1 MIISTDNSVMRY
13 AFGDKESIRMCK
25 EAGFDGIDYSL
36 FKMKPD
42 NDILNL
48 PDGERQALAY
58 ELRNYAEKIGITF
71 PQAHS
76 DFELKYGEGKDH
88 IHYHN
93 LLRSLEFASWM
104 GIPQIVVHTV
114 KNGIPEDED
123 FDVLAYNRPFFSEL
137 ITIAEKLNIKIG
149 MENLFRKKPNGNFN
163 YVGVLG
169 TAEEMNEYRDS
180 FNTDVFVTCVDI
192 GHAAIVGVDPAEF
205 IRGMSKDKL
214 TMLHVQDTDFKSDK
228 HWLPFM
234 GKHDWDSITSALAEI
249 GYEGNMNLEVLHYYD
264 RFMDH
269 DLMQSSLCHAA
280 KVARYLADEVEAKKA
295 ALAK

>member
-48 PDGERQALAY
+48 PDGERQACAY
-58 ELRNYAEKIGITF
+58 ELRNYAEKIGISF
-71 PQAHS
+71 PQAHA

-104 GIPQIVVHTV
+104 GIKQIVVHTV

-137 ITIAEKLNIKIG
+137 IPIAEKLDLKIG

-169 TAEEMNEYRDS
+169 TAEEMNAYRDS
-180 FNTDVFVTCVDI
+180 FDTDVFVTCVDI

-228 HWLPFM
+228 HWLPYM

-249 GYEGNMNLEVLHYYD
+249 GFDSNFNLEVLHFYD
-264 RFMDH
+264 RFKDH

-280 KVARYLADEVEAKKA
+280 KVARHLADEVEVKKA

>member
-48 PDGERQALAY
+48 PDGERQACAY
-58 ELRNYAEKIGITF
+58 ELRNYAEKIGISF
-71 PQAHS
+71 PQAHA

-104 GIPQIVVHTV
+104 GIKQIVVHTV

-137 ITIAEKLNIKIG
+137 IPIAEKLDLKIG

-169 TAEEMNEYRDS
+169 TAEEMNAYRDS
-180 FNTDVFVTCVDI
+180 FDTDVFVTCVDI

-228 HWLPFM
+228 HWLPYM

-249 GYEGNMNLEVLHYYD
+249 GFDSNFNLEVLHFYD
-264 RFMDH
+264 RFKDH

-280 KVARYLADEVEAKKA
+280 KVARFLADEVEAKKA
-295 ALAK
+295 ALSK

>member
-1 MIISTDNSVMRY
+1 
-13 AFGDKESIRMCK
+13 MCK

-58 ELRNYAEKIGITF
+58 ELRDYAEKIGITF

-137 ITIAEKLNIKIG
+137 IPIAEKLNIKIG

>member
-48 PDGERQALAY
+48 PDGERQACAY
-58 ELRNYAEKIGITF
+58 ELRNYAEKIGISF
-71 PQAHS
+71 PQAHA

-104 GIPQIVVHTV
+104 GIKQIVVHTV

-137 ITIAEKLNIKIG
+137 IPIAEKLDLKIG

-169 TAEEMNEYRDS
+169 TAEEMNAYRDS
-180 FNTDVFVTCVDI
+180 FDTDVFVTCVDI

-228 HWLPFM
+228 HWLPYM

-249 GYEGNMNLEVLHYYD
+249 GFDSNFNLEVLHFYD
-264 RFMDH
+264 RFKDH

-280 KVARYLADEVEAKKA
+280 KVARFLADEVEAKKA

>member
-36 FKMKPD
+36 FKMQPD

-48 PDGERQALAY
+48 PDEERKALAY
-58 ELRNYAEKIGITF
+58 ELRNYAEKIGISF

-76 DFELKYGEGKDH
+76 DFETRYGEIGNSV
-88 IHYHN
+88 HYNN

-114 KNGIPEDED
+114 KYGIPEED
-123 FDVLAYNRPFFSEL
+123 GFDVYEYNRPFFSDL
-137 ITIAEKLNIKIG
+137 IPIAEKLNLKIG
-149 MENLFRKKPNGNFN
+149 MENLFIKKPNGNFN

-169 TAEEMNEYRDS
+169 TAEEMNAYRDS
-180 FNTDVFVTCVDI
+180 FNSDVFVTCCDV
-192 GHAAIVGVDPAEF
+192 GHAAVVGVDPAEF

-214 TMLHVQDTDFKSDK
+214 TMLHVQDTDFKGDK
-228 HWLPFM
+228 HWLPYM
-234 GKHDWDSITSALAEI
+234 GKHDWNSITSALAEI
-249 GYEGNMNLEVLHYYD
+249 GYEGNMNLEVLHFYD
-264 RFMDH
+264 RFPTKE
-269 DLMQSSLCHAA
+269 LMQSALCHAA
-280 KVARYLADEVEAKKA
+280 KVARHLADEVEAKKA

>member
-25 EAGFDGIDYSL
+25 EAGFEGIDYSL

-137 ITIAEKLNIKIG
+137 ITIADKLNIKIG

-280 KVARYLADEVEAKKA
+280 KVARYLADQVEAKKV

>member
-25 EAGFDGIDYSL
+25 EAGFEGIDYSL

-137 ITIAEKLNIKIG
+137 IPIAEKLNIKIG

-280 KVARYLADEVEAKKA
+280 KVARFLADEVEAKKA

>member
-42 NDILNL
+42 NDILHL
-48 PDGERQALAY
+48 PDEERKALAY
-58 ELRNYAEKIGITF
+58 DLRNYAEKIGISF

-76 DFELKYGEGKDH
+76 DFETRYGEIGNSV
-88 IHYHN
+88 HYDN

-114 KNGIPEDED
+114 KYGIPEDDD
-123 FDVLAYNRPFFSEL
+123 FDVYEYNRPFFTDL
-137 ITIAEKLNIKIG
+137 IPIAEKLNLKIG
-149 MENLFRKKPNGNFN
+149 MENLFIKKPNGNFN

-169 TAEEMNEYRDS
+169 TPEEMNSYRDS
-180 FNTDVFVTCVDI
+180 FNSDVFVTCCDI
-192 GHAAIVGVDPAEF
+192 GHAAVVGVDPAEF

-214 TMLHVQDTDFKSDK
+214 TMLHVQDTDFKGDR
-228 HWLPFM
+228 HWLPYM
-234 GKHDWDSITSALAEI
+234 GKHDWNSITSALAEI

-264 RFMDH
+264 RFPTK
-269 DLMQSSLCHAA
+269 DLIQSSLCHAA
-280 KVARYLADEVEAKKA
+280 KVARHLADEVEAKKA

>member
-1 MIISTDNSVMRY
+1 MRY

-25 EAGFDGIDYSL
+25 EAGFEGIDYSL

>member
-36 FKMKPD
+36 FKMKPE

-48 PDGERQALAY
+48 PDEERKALAY
-58 ELRNYAEKIGITF
+58 ELRNYAEKIGISF

-76 DFELKYGEGKDH
+76 DFETRYGEIGNSV
-88 IHYHN
+88 HYNN

-114 KNGIPEDED
+114 KYGIPEDDD
-123 FDVLAYNRPFFSEL
+123 FDVYEYNRPFFSDL
-137 ITIAEKLNIKIG
+137 IPIAEKLNIKIG
-149 MENLFRKKPNGNFN
+149 MENLFHKKPNGNYN

-169 TAEEMNEYRDS
+169 TAEEMNTYRDS
-180 FNTDVFVTCVDI
+180 FNTDVFVTCCDV
-192 GHAAIVGVDPAEF
+192 GHAAVVGVDPAEF

-214 TMLHVQDTDFKSDK
+214 TMLHVQDTDNKADK
-228 HWLPFM
+228 HWLPYM
-234 GKHDWDSITSALAEI
+234 GKHDWNAITSALAEI
-249 GYEGNMNLEVLHYYD
+249 GYEGNMNLEVLHFYD
-264 RFMDH
+264 RFPTKE
-269 DLMQSSLCHAA
+269 LMQSALCHAA
-280 KVARYLADEVEAKKA
+280 KVARHLADEVEAKKA

>member
-1 MIISTDNSVMRY
+1 MIITTDNSVMRY

-36 FKMKPD
+36 FKMQPE

-48 PDGERQALAY
+48 PDEERKALAY
-58 ELRNYAEKIGITF
+58 DLRNYAEKIGITF

-76 DFELKYGEGKDH
+76 DFETRYGEIGNSQ
-88 IHYHN
+88 HYHN

-114 KNGIPEDED
+114 KYGIPEDDD
-123 FDVLAYNRPFFSEL
+123 FDVYEYNRPFFSGL
-137 ITIAEKLNIKIG
+137 IPIAEKLNLKIG
-149 MENLFRKKPNGNFN
+149 MENLFHKKPNGIYN

-169 TAEEMNEYRDS
+169 TAEEMNAYRDS
-180 FNTDVFVTCVDI
+180 FNSDVFVTCCDV
-192 GHAAIVGVDPAEF
+192 GHAAVVGVDPAEF

-214 TMLHVQDTDFKSDK
+214 TMLHIQDTDNKSDK
-228 HWLPFM
+228 HWLPYM
-234 GKHDWDSITSALAEI
+234 GKHDWDAITSALAEI
-249 GYEGNMNLEVLHYYD
+249 GYEGNMNLEVLHFYD
-264 RFMDH
+264 RFKDH
-269 DLMQSSLCHAA
+269 DLMQSALCHAA
-280 KVARYLADEVEAKKA
+280 KVARHLADQVEAKKA

>member
-36 FKMKPD
+36 FKMQPE

-48 PDGERQALAY
+48 PDEERKALAY
-58 ELRNYAEKIGITF
+58 DLRNYAEKIGISF

-114 KNGIPEDED
+114 KNGIPD
-123 FDVLAYNRPFFSEL
+123 DVDVDVQAYNLPFFSEL
-137 ITIAEKLNIKIG
+137 IPIAEKLNIKIG

-163 YVGVLG
+163 YIGVLG
-169 TAEEMNEYRDS
+169 TAEEMNTYRDS
-180 FNTDVFVTCVDI
+180 FNTDVFVTCFDI

-214 TMLHVQDTDFKSDK
+214 TMLHVQDTDFKADK
-228 HWLPFM
+228 HWLPYM

-249 GYEGNMNLEVLHYYD
+249 GYDNNMNLEVLHFYD
-264 RFMDH
+264 RFKDH

-280 KVARYLADEVEAKKA
+280 KVARHPADEVEAKKL

>member
-1 MIISTDNSVMRY
+1 MKLVNLTDALADR
-13 AFGDKESIRMCK
+13 FGDKEAVRITC

-36 FKMKPD
+36 FKMQPE

-48 PDGERQALAY
+48 PDEERKALAY
-58 ELRNYAEKIGITF
+58 DLRNYAEKIGISF

-104 GIPQIVVHTV
+104 GIKQIVVHTV

-137 ITIAEKLNIKIG
+137 IPIAEKLDLKIG

-169 TAEEMNEYRDS
+169 TAEEMNAYRDS
-180 FNTDVFVTCVDI
+180 FDTDVFVTCVDI

-228 HWLPFM
+228 HWLPYM

-249 GYEGNMNLEVLHYYD
+249 GFDSNFNLEVLHFYD
-264 RFMDH
+264 RFKDH

-280 KVARYLADEVEAKKA
+280 KVARHLADEVEVKKA

>member
-36 FKMKPD
+36 FKMQPE

-48 PDGERQALAY
+48 PDEERKALAY
-58 ELRNYAEKIGITF
+58 DLRNYAEKIGISF

-114 KNGIPEDED
+114 KNGIPD
-123 FDVLAYNRPFFSEL
+123 DVDVDVQAYNRPFFSEL
-137 ITIAEKLNIKIG
+137 IPIAEKLNLKIG

-163 YVGVLG
+163 YIGVLG
-169 TAEEMNEYRDS
+169 TAEEMNTYRDS
-180 FNTDVFVTCVDI
+180 FNTDVFVTCFDI

-214 TMLHVQDTDFKSDK
+214 TMLHVQDTDFKADK
-228 HWLPFM
+228 HWLPYM

-249 GYEGNMNLEVLHYYD
+249 GYDNNMNLEVLHFYD
-264 RFMDH
+264 RFKDH
-269 DLMQSSLCHAA
+269 DLMQSALCHSA

>member
-1 MIISTDNSVMRY
+1 
-13 AFGDKESIRMCK
+13 
-25 EAGFDGIDYSL
+25 
-36 FKMKPD
+36 
-42 NDILNL
+42 
-48 PDGERQALAY
+48 
-58 ELRNYAEKIGITF
+58 
-71 PQAHS
+71 
-76 DFELKYGEGKDH
+76 
-88 IHYHN
+88 
-93 LLRSLEFASWM
+93 M
-104 GIPQIVVHTV
+104 GIKQIVVHTV

-137 ITIAEKLNIKIG
+137 IPIAEKLDLKIG

-169 TAEEMNEYRDS
+169 TAEEMNAYRDS
-180 FNTDVFVTCVDI
+180 FDTDVFVTCVDI

-228 HWLPFM
+228 HWLPYM

-249 GYEGNMNLEVLHYYD
+249 GFDSNFNLEVLHFYD
-264 RFMDH
+264 RFKDH

-280 KVARYLADEVEAKKA
+280 KVARFLADEVEAKKA
-295 ALAK
+295 ALSK

>member
-1 MIISTDNSVMRY
+1 MIITTDNSVMRY

-36 FKMKPD
+36 FKMQPE

-48 PDGERQALAY
+48 PDEERKALAY
-58 ELRNYAEKIGITF
+58 DLRNYAEKIGITF

-76 DFELKYGEGKDH
+76 DFETRYGEIGNSQ
-88 IHYHN
+88 HYHN

-114 KNGIPEDED
+114 KYGIPEDDD
-123 FDVLAYNRPFFSEL
+123 FDVYEYNRPFFSGL
-137 ITIAEKLNIKIG
+137 IPIAEKLNIKIG
-149 MENLFRKKPNGNFN
+149 MENLFHKKPNGIYN

-169 TAEEMNEYRDS
+169 TAEEMNAYRDS
-180 FNTDVFVTCVDI
+180 FNTDVFVTCCDV
-192 GHAAIVGVDPAEF
+192 GHAAVVGVDPAEF

-214 TMLHVQDTDFKSDK
+214 TMLHIQDTDNKSDK
-228 HWLPFM
+228 HWLPYM
-234 GKHDWDSITSALAEI
+234 GKHDWDAITSALAEI
-249 GYEGNMNLEVLHYYD
+249 GYEGNMNLEVLHFYD
-264 RFMDH
+264 RFNDH
-269 DLMQSSLCHAA
+269 DLMQSALCHAA

>member
-137 ITIAEKLNIKIG
+137 ITIADKLNIKIG

-280 KVARYLADEVEAKKA
+280 KVARYLADQVEAKKV

>member
-42 NDILNL
+42 NDILHL
-48 PDGERQALAY
+48 PDEERKALAY
-58 ELRNYAEKIGITF
+58 DLRNYAEKIGISF

-76 DFELKYGEGKDH
+76 DFETRYGEIGNSV
-88 IHYHN
+88 HYDN

-114 KNGIPEDED
+114 KYGIPEDDD
-123 FDVLAYNRPFFSEL
+123 FDVYEYNRPFFTDL
-137 ITIAEKLNIKIG
+137 IPIAEKLNLKIG
-149 MENLFRKKPNGNFN
+149 MENLFIKKPNGNFN

-169 TAEEMNEYRDS
+169 TPEEMNSYRDS
-180 FNTDVFVTCVDI
+180 FNSDVFVTCCDI
-192 GHAAIVGVDPAEF
+192 GHAAVVGVDPAEF

-214 TMLHVQDTDFKSDK
+214 TMLHVQDTDFKGDR
-228 HWLPFM
+228 HWLPYM
-234 GKHDWDSITSALAEI
+234 GKHDWNSITSALAEI

-264 RFMDH
+264 RFPSKE
-269 DLMQSSLCHAA
+269 LIQSSLCHAA
-280 KVARYLADEVEAKKA
+280 KVARHLADEVEAKKA

>member
-1 MIISTDNSVMRY
+1 MIITTDNSVMRY

-48 PDGERQALAY
+48 PDGERQALAD

-137 ITIAEKLNIKIG
+137 IPIAENLNINPI
-149 MENLFRKKPNGNFN
+149 
-163 YVGVLG
+163 
-169 TAEEMNEYRDS
+169 
-180 FNTDVFVTCVDI
+180 
-192 GHAAIVGVDPAEF
+192 
-205 IRGMSKDKL
+205 
-214 TMLHVQDTDFKSDK
+214 
-228 HWLPFM
+228 
-234 GKHDWDSITSALAEI
+234 
-249 GYEGNMNLEVLHYYD
+249 
-264 RFMDH
+264 
-269 DLMQSSLCHAA
+269 
-280 KVARYLADEVEAKKA
+280 
-295 ALAK
+295 

>member
-36 FKMKPD
+36 FKMQPD
-42 NDILNL
+42 NDILHL
-48 PDGERQALAY
+48 PDEERKALAY
-58 ELRNYAEKIGITF
+58 ELRNYAEKIGISL

-76 DFELKYGEGKDH
+76 DFETRYGEIGNSV
-88 IHYHN
+88 HYDN

-114 KNGIPEDED
+114 KYGIPDDET
-123 FDVLAYNRPFFSEL
+123 FDVYEYNRPFFGDL
-137 ITIAEKLNIKIG
+137 IPIAEKLNLKIG
-149 MENLFRKKPNGNFN
+149 MENLFIKKPNGNFN

-169 TAEEMNEYRDS
+169 TPEEMNSYRDS
-180 FNTDVFVTCVDI
+180 FNSDVFVTCFDV
-192 GHAAIVGVDPAEF
+192 GHAAVVGVDPAEF

-214 TMLHVQDTDFKSDK
+214 TMLHVQDTDFKGDR
-228 HWLPFM
+228 HWLPYM

-264 RFMDH
+264 RFPTKE
-269 DLMQSSLCHAA
+269 LIRSSLCHAA
-280 KVARYLADEVEAKKA
+280 KVARHLADEVEAKKA

>member
-48 PDGERQALAY
+48 PDGERQACAY
-58 ELRNYAEKIGITF
+58 ELRNYAEKIGISF
-71 PQAHS
+71 PQAHA

-104 GIPQIVVHTV
+104 GIKQIVVHTV

-137 ITIAEKLNIKIG
+137 IPIAEKLDLKIG

-169 TAEEMNEYRDS
+169 TAEEMNAYRDS
-180 FNTDVFVTCVDI
+180 FDTDVFVTCVDI
-192 GHAAIVGVDPAEF
+192 GHSAIVGVDPAEF

-228 HWLPFM
+228 HWLPYM

-249 GYEGNMNLEVLHYYD
+249 GFDSNFNLEVLHFYD
-264 RFMDH
+264 RFKDH

-280 KVARYLADEVEAKKA
+280 KVARFLADEVEAKKA

>member
-25 EAGFDGIDYSL
+25 EAGFDVIDYSL
-36 FKMKPD
+36 FKMQPE

-48 PDGERQALAY
+48 PDEERKALAY
-58 ELRNYAEKIGITF
+58 DLRNYAEKIGISF

-114 KNGIPEDED
+114 KNGIPD
-123 FDVLAYNRPFFSEL
+123 DVDVDVQAYNRPFFSEL
-137 ITIAEKLNIKIG
+137 IPIAEKLNIKIG
-149 MENLFRKKPNGNFN
+149 MENLFRMKPNGNFN
-163 YVGVLG
+163 YIGVLG
-169 TAEEMNEYRDS
+169 TAEEMNTYRDS
-180 FNTDVFVTCVDI
+180 FNTDVFVTCFDI

-214 TMLHVQDTDFKSDK
+214 TMLHVQDTDFKADK
-228 HWLPFM
+228 HWLPYM

-249 GYEGNMNLEVLHYYD
+249 GYDNNMNLEVLHFYD
-264 RFMDH
+264 RFKDH

-280 KVARYLADEVEAKKA
+280 KVARYLADEVEAKKL